1 MADKEKD
8 STRCQWDGEA
18 STWPDYVRRVRL
30 AYERTRKRRRPQL
43 GPELVSQLSGKAW
56 IVTQEI
62 DHRQL
67 TTASG
72 ARYLIQFLEERLA
85 RVPIPDAGTRAE
97 DLLLRLRRPPGMNM
111 SSWCHTV
118 RECYR
123 KLQRAL
129 KRARGAQPSTSPTT
143 TKAPSVTP
151 AVPEED
157 APMSP
162 ASSRKSASERRKSKS
177 SVPEPAEEA
186 EIESLDPETK
196 DPDPGDEPEDYYPD
210 YSKGWGKGKW
220 KGSRHSSSDEDDD
233 ELATMWDDLDQGLPE
248 VLPTEL
254 IGWIMLRKSS
264 LSAAQRLN
272 VLSSIGNSLKAED
285 VERGLRGAEDEL
297 HLVERERE
305 GRAKG
310 GGKGKGKH
318 RTSFWVEQD
327 GEWGLMLADDA
338 EAEDI
343 LDHNEVHWLH
353 APIHAVLPSTTDST
367 SFAATSSQTSSTAW
381 HSHDETE
388 DGFWASDPMTPG
400 AYVWWS
406 LEDDGEYYH
415 MDQVGTYWSWSES
428 ESWQDVMWSASPEE
442 SKQIQE
448 AYSAYE
454 EDPNLHG

>member
-1 MADKEKD
+1 
-8 STRCQWDGEA
+8 
-18 STWPDYVRRVRL
+18 
-30 AYERTRKRRRPQL
+30 
-43 GPELVSQLSGKAW
+43 
-56 IVTQEI
+56 
-62 DHRQL
+62 
-67 TTASG
+67 
-72 ARYLIQFLEERLA
+72 
-85 RVPIPDAGTRAE
+85 
-97 DLLLRLRRPPGMNM
+97 
-111 SSWCHTV
+111 
-118 RECYR
+118 
-123 KLQRAL
+123 
-129 KRARGAQPSTSPTT
+129 
-143 TKAPSVTP
+143 
-151 AVPEED
+151 
-157 APMSP
+157 
-162 ASSRKSASERRKSKS
+162 
-177 SVPEPAEEA
+177 
-186 EIESLDPETK
+186 
-196 DPDPGDEPEDYYPD
+196 
-210 YSKGWGKGKW
+210 
-220 KGSRHSSSDEDDD
+220 
-233 ELATMWDDLDQGLPE
+233 MWDDLDQGLPE

-272 VLSSIGNSLKAED
+272 FYSSIGNSLKAED

-327 GEWGLMLADDA
+327 GEWALMLADDA

-353 APIHAVLPSTTDST
+353 APIHAFLPPTTDST

-388 DGFWASDPMTPG
+388 DGFLASDPMTPG

-406 LEDDGEYYH
+406 PEDDGEYYH

-454 EDPNLHG
+454 DMIRTFTDSRRAMAAKASSRGLYPKGKGKGKFGKKGGKGTFGHSKSAGHASAAVMAVGGGKPGTPSYTASFGVVTEIKCHVEEESENISTAEVLGTLEESWCQYFGLPARI